1 MARVILETQP
11 NYEFSHALNVRFTDV
26 NMAAHLATDSL
37 VGLLQEARAQ
47 ALCKLGFSS
56 QDLGTANV
64 GLVIAD
70 LVVNFKREGEIF
82 DNLQIESHFDDSS
95 TRSFRVFHRI
105 TRAGELLALAE
116 TGMVCFDY
124 GRRQPAPI
132 PEPFLVA
139 LQNHQKT
146 WRTQNE

>member
-1 MARVILETQP
+1 MARATLDEQS
-11 NYEFSHALNVRFTDV
+11 NYEFSHTLNVRFTDV

-37 VGLLQEARAQ
+37 VGLLQEARSQ
-47 ALCKLGFSS
+47 ALRKLGFSS
-56 QDLGTANV
+56 LDLGAVNV

-70 LVVNFKREGEIF
+70 LVVNFKREGSIF
-82 DNLQIESHFDDSS
+82 DTLQIESHFGDFG

-105 TRAGELLALAE
+105 TRTGELLALAE

-124 GRRQPAPI
+124 ARRQPTPI
-132 PEPFLVA
+132 PDPFLVA
-139 LQNHQKT
+139 LQNHQNR